1 MELNKDKCEYPNPL
15 KLKSYKSKYFVI
27 PSPVILL
34 NTLNHKRVS
43 IFSYLSIK
51 KGLDNN
57 LILKM
62 SYILDWLNKKEDRHK
77 NGINEKIIECIEYF
91 CDMGY
96 LKLFDTF
103 NSTNLLECCFN
114 SEKLTEDCQN
124 GLFRFAIIYL
134 DEVNTI
140 LNYRS
145 NDTTINSDIVLLVF
159 AYLRMKIYRRPN
171 KLDITDIN
179 LDNKN
184 SHSYDIKKRRERAI
198 EAYDC
203 YYYEIAEDLG
213 ITERVVSKAINILYG
228 LNLIYFEGL
237 PKTKYDDKWKTNH
250 TIFCNTYKRENG
262 YLLAEG
268 KEYYLPEIDNKK
280 KKLHIK

>member
-1 MELNKDKCEYPNPL
+1 MCNVD
-15 KLKSYKSKYFVI
+15 I
-27 PSPVILL
+27 
-34 NTLNHKRVS
+34 
-43 IFSYLSIK
+43 
-51 KGLDNN
+51 
-57 LILKM
+57 
-62 SYILDWLNKKEDRHK
+62 ILDWLKRKPNRHK
-77 NGINEKIIECIEYF
+77 NGLNDKIEECINHFYNT
-91 CDMGY
+91 GY
-96 LKLFDTF
+96 LKLLD
-103 NSTNLLECCFN
+103 NSNLSVYKTSVFN

-171 KLDITDIN
+171 KLSAQEIN

-228 LNLIYFEGL
+228 LNLIYFESL

-250 TIFCNTYKRENG
+250 AIFCNTYKRENG